1 MSVTIHSLAT
11 VPLNA
16 CFHRPLS
23 PSLLPRRGKAVKLR
37 LPLQHSS
44 PSSSSSSSN
53 TNLFS
58 RISASDKNSYSVSA
72 PEREESKES
81 WNRALSFATSLY
93 PVYVTVG
100 GIIAFTNPYVF
111 TWFVR
116 RGPSSYSLSLATI
129 MLSMGLSL
137 RLEELLSVITNRPF
151 QVFYIFI
158 KPFSHCFSFNLVL
171 DSGG

>member
-16 CFHRPLS
+16 CIHRPLS
-23 PSLLPRRGKAVKLR
+23 SSVLPRRGKAEKLW
-37 LPLQHSS
+37 LPLQHL
-44 PSSSSSSSN
+44 SSSFSSSN

-58 RISASDKNSYSVSA
+58 RISASDKNTYSVSA
-72 PEREESKES
+72 PEREESNERL
-81 WNRALSFATSLY
+81 NRALSFATSLY

-151 QVFYIFI
+151 QVLYIY
-158 KPFSHCFSFNLVL
+158 SLNLFHIVL
-171 DSGG
+171 HLI